1 MIQTQSHHPWIVS
14 ELSFWGS
21 SLQML
26 FSGFVRRWDMC
37 IGKTAECQA
46 TMTGDT
52 GHFGNCQCLGA
63 TTLHKCSM
71 KSRSVKRHTQMLIS
85 AVWHST
91 TSARFSAWLLSFK
104 NLPPP
109 LPPRRIHI
117 TQASVLWACRTHLP
131 ELLSLFYFV
140 LAIRVFGTSL
150 RIISEYIRKSCPTFA
165 YLCPFVCVLFV
176 CTNKMVGGFHTS
188 IW

>member
-26 FSGFVRRWDMC
+26 FSGFVRRWDMR

-46 TMTGDT
+46 TMTGGT
-52 GHFGNCQCLGA
+52 GHFGNCRCLGA

-109 LPPRRIHI
+109 PLPRCFISLRLLSYELVEPTYLNSCPSFISFWRSEY
-117 TQASVLWACRTHLP
+117 SVLH
-131 ELLSLFYFV
+131 
-140 LAIRVFGTSL
+140 
-150 RIISEYIRKSCPTFA
+150 SEYS
-165 YLCPFVCVLFV
+165 VL
-176 CTNKMVGGFHTS
+176 HS
-188 IW
+188 E